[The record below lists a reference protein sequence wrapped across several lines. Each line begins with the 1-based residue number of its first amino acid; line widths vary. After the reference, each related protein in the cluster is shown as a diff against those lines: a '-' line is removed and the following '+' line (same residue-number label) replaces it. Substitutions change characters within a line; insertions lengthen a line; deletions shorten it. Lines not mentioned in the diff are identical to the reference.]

1 MSLTKLKRQLWKD
14 LAKRRAEEVLRVEE
28 TKYFEETEGI
38 DLDEEMEEELTDPS
52 SCSDQEAES
61 VQTNERSEVIGV
73 QKSELLTDVHGDSS
87 DLIGRESHDDMEQ
100 DGNVNN
106 QDGDERDSNQD
117 GDERD
122 SNQDGDERDSNQDGD
137 ERDSNQDGDE
147 RDSNQDG
154 DERDSNQD
162 GDERDSNQD
171 GDERDSNQDGDEHV
185 FQVKIQRTRFVLSDS
200 DSDESG
206 NHGNSDTKYPSKY
219 DSGRGT
225 LSISNSNTTMSPI
238 RPNTFVESS
247 QVSQLFVITTHHVH
261 WLYCFMC

>member
-52 SCSDQEAES
+52 SCSDQEEAES
-61 VQTNERSEVIGV
+61 VQTNERSEVIGA
-73 QKSELLTDVHGDSS
+73 QKKELLTDVHGDSS

-147 RDSNQDG
+147 RDN
-154 DERDSNQD
+154 
-162 GDERDSNQD
+162 
-171 GDERDSNQDGDEHV
+171 NQDGDEHV